1 MEEITQPRDA
11 VGAATIAE
19 AFRITAA
26 DRADEVAVRT
36 KGDEIAWTWGELR
49 ERVDA
54 LAAGL
59 AGLGLERGDTVAL
72 LFGNRPEFHLSD
84 LAVVTAGGTPFSIYM
99 QYGPEQIRYVVSD
112 AGARMIITEQQ
123 FLPNVLEARK
133 ELPDLEH
140 VIVIDG
146 DAPEGV
152 LTLDEVIAAPD
163 PGFDAEAS
171 VAQLGP
177 AGPAH
182 DHLHLG
188 HHGAAQGR
196 PALAPQPAGR
206 RRAGRAAHR
215 LPARRARHLLAAR
228 RPRGRAQRPPLP
240 ADRLRAADHVL
251 RQPARDP
258 RLPAR
263 GPALVV
269 LRRPAHLGEAE
280 GRPRGDGRRPA
291 RRAART
297 RRRPRCAT
305 RSRRSAS
312 SRPARRCPPTSPSAW
327 READREIFAG
337 LRAMLGLD
345 QVKAIHVGAAPTPV
359 EVLEFFH
366 AIGLPLAEL
375 WGMSETC
382 GAGAA
387 NPPEKIKIGTVGP
400 PAPGRRDEARR
411 RRRAAHPQRRRDAR
425 LPQPAREDRRGDDRG
440 RLPAHRRH
448 RRSSTRTA
456 T

>member
-1 MEEITQPRDA
+1 MEEITQPRAA

-112 AGARMIITEQQ
+112 AGATHDHDRAAVPPQRAGGPQ
-123 FLPNVLEARK
+123 GAAGPRARDRHRRRRPRWRPHPRRGHRGAGPG
-133 ELPDLEH
+133 LRRR
-140 VIVIDG
+140 
-146 DAPEGV
+146 GV
-152 LTLDEVIAAPD
+152 GGAAR
-163 PGFDAEAS
+163 
-171 VAQLGP
+171 P
-177 AGPAH
+177 AGPAD

-196 PALAPQPAGR
+196 PALAPQPPGR
-206 RRAGRAAHR
+206 RRAGRGAHR
-215 LPARRARHLLAAR
+215 PAARRTRHLLAAR
-228 RPRGRAQRPPLP
+228 RARGRAQRPPLP
-240 ADRLRAADHVL
+240 AGRLRAADHVL

-258 RLPAR
+258 RLSAR

-269 LRRPAHLGEAE
+269 LRRPSHLGEAQ

-291 RRAART
+291 RRAARKDAGRGARRAGEGPPRAGRRGGPRRPRRPRGGGRPRDLRRPT
-297 RRRPRCAT
+297 LDARARPGQGDPRRRGADAGRGARVLPRHRAAAGRAVGDERDVRRRARPTRPSGSRSAPSARRRPA
-305 RSRRSAS
+305 SR
-312 SRPARRCPPTSPSAW
+312 
-327 READREIFAG
+327 
-337 LRAMLGLD
+337 
-345 QVKAIHVGAAPTPV
+345 
-359 EVLEFFH
+359 
-366 AIGLPLAEL
+366 
-375 WGMSETC
+375 
-382 GAGAA
+382 
-387 NPPEKIKIGTVGP
+387 
-400 PAPGRRDEARR
+400 
-411 RRRAAHPQRRRDAR
+411 
-425 LPQPAREDRRGDDRG
+425 
-440 RLPAHRRH
+440 
-448 RRSSTRTA
+448 
-456 T
+456 